1 MSEKRAGHPPHLS
14 STRASRGSAYPG
26 GVSGVLLER
35 DLAASPGSSRSWT
48 HAAGS
53 AGETRQHS
61 DAGRLFP
68 DHRRTLPDDAA
79 LHRAG
84 RRCRSAAASTQAHAP
99 EPASSAHRRAPQR
112 VLASNENV
120 VQTLRFRSLKTKG
133 VCHDNPSNCE
143 SKASVDNAS
152 KGSYCYTLE
161 SPTSRSCNPRW

>member
-1 MSEKRAGHPPHLS
+1 MSKKRAGHPPHLS

-26 GVSGVLLER
+26 GVSGVLFER
-35 DLAASPGSSRSWT
+35 DLAASPASLRSWA
-48 HAAGS
+48 HATS
-53 AGETRQHS
+53 SVGETRQHS
-61 DAGRLFP
+61 DAGRFFP
-68 DHRRTLPDDAA
+68 DHRRALFDDAA

-84 RRCRSAAASTQAHAP
+84 RRRRAATAPTQTHAA

-143 SKASVDNAS
+143 SKVNLCDWS
-152 KGSYCYTLE
+152 G
-161 SPTSRSCNPRW
+161 